1 MTDQQNDESTVS
13 PTLDLAQQILDEQ
26 ARDEQFNALVRE
38 LSHVDFNLCLTDSEE
53 AACRVIELGTLSGK
67 NIYRNGNS
75 WVVKYYRGGRQRIWA
90 YYPDIESACRI
101 ADLLITQFNS
111 SRSRHK
117 ILGTITEDH
126 LNITPER
133 AKADWENENEIRSLI
148 LQLDACL
155 PEITKGRKPGAKKGA
170 INQTVA
176 GIVNKRFDALQ
187 KQLEELL
194 LVTQRIE
201 KNQLANNTQPVT
213 VNHDIKI

>member
-1 MTDQQNDESTVS
+1 MTDRQNDESTVS
-13 PTLDLAQQILDEQ
+13 PTFDLAQQILDEQ

-38 LSHVDFNLCLTDSEE
+38 LSHTNFNLCLTDNEE
-53 AACRVIELGTLSGK
+53 AACRVIESGTISGK

-101 ADLLITQFNS
+101 ADILITQFNS

-133 AKADWENENEIRSLI
+133 AATDWENENEIRSLI

-155 PEITKGRKPGAKKGA
+155 PEIPKGRKPGYRKHSPKQLDE
-170 INQTVA
+170 I
-176 GIVNKRFDALQ
+176 Q
-187 KQLEELL
+187 KQLAAVQLKLDALL
-194 LVTQRIE
+194 AKFEVRL
-201 KNQLANNTQPVT
+201 NTQGL
-213 VNHDIKI
+213 